1 MEKDRTEMCD
11 LSAMDPDRVR
21 AMAAQWE
28 AFAKRAH
35 VLPRPWKPAYG
46 AKDE

>member
-1 MEKDRTEMCD
+1 MEKDRTEVRD
-11 LSAMDPDRVR
+11 LSAMAPDRVR
-21 AMAAQWE
+21 AMAGQWE

-35 VLPRPWKPAYG
+35 VLPWPWKPAYG